1 MTMSSV
7 SVWIKGARLR
17 TLPLAIAPVVMGAG
31 TAASDDK
38 FNLGLVLL
46 ALLVAL
52 FLQVGVNYAN
62 DYSDGIRGTDANR
75 VGPKRLTGGGL
86 ADPKKVRN
94 AAFICFGL
102 AGLVG
107 LLITVLTG
115 QYWFIAVGLVCIVAA
130 WFYTGGKKPYGYLG
144 LGEVVVFIF
153 FGLVAVIGTDYIQT
167 GGFSFVAVIAGC
179 ISGCFATAVLLINN
193 IRDIQTDKASGKK
206 TLASRIG
213 KKLALFLFDLLILVP
228 FVLVAIIWA
237 LAPAVFIVNV
247 LIILAIIILII
258 ANTAKTPK
266 EQILALALTSYLSLL
281 FAFGFTWGLFTVIF

>member
-1 MTMSSV
+1 MSSV

-52 FLQVGVNYAN
+52 FLQIGVNYAN

-86 ADPKKVRN
+86 AEPKKVRN

-102 AGLVG
+102 AGVVG

-115 QYWFIAVGLVCIVAA
+115 QYWFIAVGLVCIIAA

-144 LGEVVVFIF
+144 LGELVVFIF

-167 GGFSFVAVIAGC
+167 GGFNFVALIAGC

-213 KKLALFLFDLLILVP
+213 SKPALFLFDLLILVP

-247 LIILAIIILII
+247 LLILAIIILII
-258 ANTAKTPK
+258 ANTAKSPK

>member
-1 MTMSSV
+1 MSSV

-52 FLQVGVNYAN
+52 LLQVGVNYAN

-167 GGFSFVAVIAGC
+167 GGLNVLAVVSGC

-193 IRDIQTDKASGKK
+193 IRDIQTDQASGKR

-213 KKLALFLFDLLILVP
+213 RKPALFLFDLLIVVP
-228 FVLVAIIWA
+228 FVLVSLFVVIS
-237 LAPAVFIVNV
+237 PAVFVVYV
-247 LIILAIIILII
+247 LLILAIIILIV
-258 ANTAKTPK
+258 ANTSKTPK

>member
-1 MTMSSV
+1 MSAL
-7 SVWIKGARLR
+7 SVWVKGARLR

-31 TAASDDK
+31 TAAIDDK
-38 FNLGLVLL
+38 FNLGLVMLS
-46 ALLVAL
+46 LLVAL
-52 FLQVGVNYAN
+52 FLQIGVNYAN

-86 ADPKKVRN
+86 AEPKRVRL

-102 AGLVG
+102 AGFVG
-107 LLITVLTG
+107 LLITFLTG
-115 QYWFIAVGLVCIVAA
+115 QYWFVAVGLVCIVAA
-130 WFYTGGKKPYGYLG
+130 WFYTGGKKPYGYMG
-144 LGEVVVFIF
+144 LGELVVFVF

-167 GGFSFVAVIAGC
+167 GGFSFIAFIAGC

-193 IRDIQTDKASGKK
+193 IRDIETDRASNKK

-213 KKLALFLFDLLILVP
+213 KNPALFLFDLLILVP
-228 FVLVAIIWA
+228 FVLVTIVWV
-237 LAPAVFIVNV
+237 LAPAVFVVNV
-247 LIILAIIILII
+247 LVILAIVILIV

-281 FAFGFTWGLFTVIF
+281 FAVLFTWGLFTVVF

>member
-1 MTMSSV
+1 MSAL
-7 SVWIKGARLR
+7 SVWVKGARLR

-31 TAASDDK
+31 TAAIDDK
-38 FNLGLVLL
+38 FNLGLVVL

-86 ADPKKVRN
+86 AEPKRVRL

-102 AGLVG
+102 AGFVG
-107 LLITVLTG
+107 LLVIFLTG
-115 QYWFIAVGLVCIVAA
+115 QYWFVAVGLVCIVAA
-130 WFYTGGKKPYGYLG
+130 WFYTGGKKPYGYMG
-144 LGEVVVFIF
+144 LGELVVFVF

-167 GGFSFVAVIAGC
+167 GGFSFIAFIAGC

-193 IRDIQTDKASGKK
+193 IRDIETDRASNKK

-213 KKLALFLFDLLILVP
+213 KKPALFLFDLLILVP
-228 FVLVAIIWA
+228 FVLVTIVWV
-237 LAPAVFIVNV
+237 LAPAVFVVNV
-247 LIILAIIILII
+247 LSILAIVILIV

-266 EQILALALTSYLSLL
+266 EQVLALALTSYLSLL
-281 FAFGFTWGLFTVIF
+281 FAVLFTWGLFTVVF

>member
-1 MTMSSV
+1 MSAL
-7 SVWIKGARLR
+7 SVWVKGARLR

-31 TAASDDK
+31 TAAIDDK
-38 FNLGLVLL
+38 FNLGLVVL

-86 ADPKKVRN
+86 AEPKRVRL

-102 AGLVG
+102 AGFVG
-107 LLITVLTG
+107 LLITFLTG
-115 QYWFIAVGLVCIVAA
+115 QYWFVAVGLVCIVAA
-130 WFYTGGKKPYGYLG
+130 WFYTGGKKPYGYMG
-144 LGEVVVFIF
+144 LGELVVFVF

-167 GGFSFVAVIAGC
+167 GGFSFIAFIAGC

-193 IRDIQTDKASGKK
+193 IRDIETDRASNKK

-213 KKLALFLFDLLILVP
+213 KNPALFLFDLLILVP
-228 FVLVAIIWA
+228 FVLVTIVWV
-237 LAPAVFIVNV
+237 LAPAVFVVNV
-247 LIILAIIILII
+247 LVILAIVILIV

-281 FAFGFTWGLFTVIF
+281 FAVLFTWGLFTVVF

>member
-1 MTMSSV
+1 MSSV

-52 FLQVGVNYAN
+52 FLQIGVNYAN

-86 ADPKKVRN
+86 AEPKKVRN

-102 AGLVG
+102 AGVVG

-115 QYWFIAVGLVCIVAA
+115 QYWFIAVGLVCIIAA

-144 LGEVVVFIF
+144 LGELVVFIF

-167 GGFSFVAVIAGC
+167 GGFNFVAVIAGC

-213 KKLALFLFDLLILVP
+213 SKPALFLFDLLILVP

-247 LIILAIIILII
+247 LLILAIIILII
-258 ANTAKTPK
+258 ANTAKSPK